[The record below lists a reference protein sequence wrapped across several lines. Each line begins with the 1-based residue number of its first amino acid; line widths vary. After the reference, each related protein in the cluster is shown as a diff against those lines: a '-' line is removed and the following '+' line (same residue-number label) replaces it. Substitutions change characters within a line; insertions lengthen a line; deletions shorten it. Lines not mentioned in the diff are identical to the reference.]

1 MTILVP
7 LCEIPADMFQHAQRF
22 SNAYGMTVVR
32 IADLQALEASK
43 ARFEQAWL
51 DLSAK
56 HPTLESRAQ
65 RSSEAV
71 AQHEEKQSPC
81 LRPGDLNTHADT
93 APCTLHAENTFL
105 LNELKT
111 LSSAY
116 AQFIAFCQSNN
127 T

>member
-1 MTILVP
+1 MTIHVS
-7 LCEIPADMFQHAQRF
+7 LCEIPSDMIPAAQRF
-22 SNAYGMTVVR
+22 SSVYGMVVVR
-32 IADLQALEASK
+32 IADLQALEAAK

-65 RSSEAV
+65 RPSEAV

-81 LRPGDLNTHADT
+81 LRPGDLNTHADI

-116 AQFIAFCQSNN
+116 ARIIAFCQSN

>member
-1 MTILVP
+1 MTIALDIRATPEWLRTSVET
-7 LCEIPADMFQHAQRF
+7 LQKHDFA
-22 SNAYGMTVVR
+22 VVSSGT
-32 IADLQALEASK
+32 LKALEEAK
-43 ARFEQAWL
+43 DRYERFYL
-51 DLSAK
+51 DHEKL
-56 HPTLESRAQ
+56 HPTIESRAQ

-81 LRPGDLNTHADT
+81 LRPGDLNTHADI

-116 AQFIAFCQSNN
+116 ARIIAFCQSNA
-127 T
+127 